1 MYIEGNGSY
10 SLLEKELVF
19 AAKTAWRNASRCIGR
34 IQWNN
39 LKVCFTWSAVC
50 VRFLI
55 NRLQLA
61 TKNSELPP
69 EISKLFFVL
78 LRAENVGWGKKF
90 P

>member
-61 TKNSELPP
+61 N
-69 EISKLFFVL
+69 
-78 LRAENVGWGKKF
+78 KKF
-90 P
+90 RAAPRDFQTFFRAIEGRKCGVG